1 MSELK
6 KQAKTI
12 EKELAKNI
20 QIVEELYKKGN
31 MDDRDWWELYGNR
44 HNYYLESIRNLTK
57 VAEELEA
64 ENKKLR
70 SELEK
75 DFELLWKEYVECADE
90 KLTTDAQELKQWLLE
105 IVKKKA
111 DKQLEARIADV
122 AKFLKTLIELTP
134 IPKKISTYDPET
146 KEDWTIETADPEEY
160 RRLFDFLDENVGR
173 LRAALQ
179 KEANGEKQK

>member
-1 MSELK
+1 VSELK
-6 KQAKTI
+6 KQAKTLEKDI
-12 EKELAKNI
+12 QLYRDKELENKNRLKNPWFRAWRDSLLFSKD
-20 QIVEELYKKGN
+20 IVG
-31 MDDRDWWELYGNR
+31 
-44 HNYYLESIRNLTK
+44 

-70 SELEK
+70 
-75 DFELLWKEYVECADE
+75 E
-90 KLTTDAQELKQWLLE
+90 KLIIRAELFNNATNFVLE
-105 IVKKKA
+105 LQDEN
-111 DKQLEARIADV
+111 DKLEAQIADV